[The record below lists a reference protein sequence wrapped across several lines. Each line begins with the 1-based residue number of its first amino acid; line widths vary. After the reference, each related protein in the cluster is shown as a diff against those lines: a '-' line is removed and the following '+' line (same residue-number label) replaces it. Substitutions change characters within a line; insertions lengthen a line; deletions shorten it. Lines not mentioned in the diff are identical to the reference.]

1 MAFDYSQIE
10 MRILTHMSQDRYLL
24 EFFQGGKDIHR
35 LIASRWLGKPVEKIS
50 DTEREQAKSLKKH

>member
-1 MAFDYSQIE
+1 